1 MDKKIISK
9 LIIFLFFCLFAIYFI
24 PNLFSESIDIKELY
38 QTFKKTVVNP
48 LDFVEEKNMD
58 KIKECLKENQNL
70 LEEVYNAHNSVGDDY
85 NKLVILTLMKDIL
98 RLDIENLE
106 ALINKNE
113 KNLEYWNQLHNKWYS
128 ELENWANKTFL
139 PKGD

>member
-70 LEEVYNAHNSVGDDY
+70 LEEVYNAHNFVGDDY